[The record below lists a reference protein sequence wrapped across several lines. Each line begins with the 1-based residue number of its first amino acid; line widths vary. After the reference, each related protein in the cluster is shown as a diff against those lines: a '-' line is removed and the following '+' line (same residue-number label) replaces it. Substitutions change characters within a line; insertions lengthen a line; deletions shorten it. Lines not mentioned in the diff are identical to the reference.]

1 MPLLHLFWNLRST
14 LPVDKIFAFSG
25 LADDIGVRPDY
36 TIQEAGIF
44 LETTKAMIKH
54 SGTLYDLTMIPCA
67 PLQDLGSEKE
77 LSWVRYWNVRN
88 TSPERKPLLSKSS
101 LYHADRDMPLSIS
114 ASQDM
119 AVLSVHRI
127 EV

>member
-1 MPLLHLFWNLRST
+1 MPLLHLFWNSRST

-88 TSPERKPLLSKSS
+88 TSPERNRCCLKARCIMQTEICLSQS
-101 LYHADRDMPLSIS
+101 LQVKIWRC
-114 ASQDM
+114 
-119 AVLSVHRI
+119 
-127 EV
+127 